1 LVKGPFNHF
10 GKLARMISSTR
21 AAKLA
26 FAGLLFLTGCVDYEE
41 EMWLNTDFSGRAA
54 ITVSVREEL
63 VQGNTGLERD
73 MSEEKIRR
81 DLERIPG
88 VKLEAFKSF
97 RDAGK
102 RIAKLTIAFDSIEKI
117 TRHETSVAES
127 SAVSFLGAITIER
140 ASGKVVLQRV
150 LPVLPEARSQSW
162 GADLLMQGL
171 GSLLLSNNY
180 LTYKLHVPGE
190 IITANTQ
197 RIDGDSRI
205 VQWKFSLAQALRE
218 PPAMKVEWRADTW
231 TWWIVG
237 IMLVTAVAAAGLILK
252 RRRKAHLL

>member
-1 LVKGPFNHF
+1 
-10 GKLARMISSTR
+10 MISSPR

-26 FAGLLFLTGCVDYEE
+26 LFALLFLSGCVDYEE
-41 EMWLNTDFSGRAA
+41 EMWLNADFSGRAA
-54 ITVSVREEL
+54 ITISVREEL

-88 VKLEAFKSF
+88 VKLESFKSF

-117 TRHETSVAES
+117 TRHETSVTES
-127 SAVSFLGAITIER
+127 SAVSFLGAIKVER
-140 ASGKVVLQRV
+140 ASGKVVLRRIF
-150 LPVLPEARSQSW
+150 PVLPEARSQSW
-162 GADLLMQGL
+162 GKDLLMHGL

-180 LTYKLHVPGE
+180 LSYKLHVPGE

-197 RIDGDSRI
+197 RIDGTNK
-205 VQWKFSLAQALRE
+205 VVEWKFSLAQALRE
-218 PPAMKVEWRADTW
+218 APAMTVEWERPFALALW
-231 TWWIVG
+231 LLG
-237 IMLVTAVAAAGLILK
+237 GLGLIAASGAVYFLFARSRK
-252 RRRKAHLL
+252 R